1 MTPRAGRRSGRRI
14 ATQWPEPEEI
24 PSESEEEKSC
34 GYLGQGVRLGVLT
47 LDPVSTVLAADQTV
61 ELGGVLPLDL
71 YPWIAYPPAG
81 DFHPAP
87 SLRRTV

>member
-1 MTPRAGRRSGRRI
+1 MQGPESKEIAG
-14 ATQWPEPEEI
+14 
-24 PSESEEEKSC
+24 ESENEQSS

-47 LDPVSTVLAADQTV
+47 LSPFSTVLAADRTA

-71 YPWIAYPPAG
+71 YPWTAHPPAG

-87 SLRRTV
+87 SFWRTV